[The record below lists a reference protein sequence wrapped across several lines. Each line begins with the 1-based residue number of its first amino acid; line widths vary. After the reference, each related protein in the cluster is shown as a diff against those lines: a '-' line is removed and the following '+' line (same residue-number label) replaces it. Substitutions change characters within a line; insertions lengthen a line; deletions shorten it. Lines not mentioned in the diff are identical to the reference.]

1 MQVRFTARH
10 MELTEALKSYTTA
23 KLEKIKKYMDSVVDA
38 HVTLS
43 VEKYRHKAEV
53 SIKGKKTTITGVEVS
68 GDMYLSIDKVFD
80 KIEKQI
86 QKKKEKRVA
95 KRASRNEEPLVPEQL
110 GLSERQEESIDA
122 SEIVKQE
129 IDNTIVETEIV
140 NTKPMSIEEALMQFE
155 LTNNKFFVFK
165 DQSAH
170 QEINVLYR
178 RNDGKLGLIRTK

>member
-1 MQVRFTARH
+1 MQARFTARH
-10 MELTEALKSYTTA
+10 MELTEALKSYVNA

-53 SIKGKKTTITGVEVS
+53 SIKGKKTTITGAEVS

-95 KRASRNEEPLVPEQL
+95 KRVTRSDETIVAEEIELVERPE
-110 GLSERQEESIDA
+110 EAIDA

-129 IDNTIVETEIV
+129 IDNTIVETEIFD
-140 NTKPMSIEEALMQFE
+140 TKPMSTEEALMQFE
-155 LTNNKFFVFK
+155 LTNNRFFVFRA
-165 DQSAH
+165 QTAPH
-170 QEINVLYR
+170 ELNVLYR
-178 RNDGKLGLIRTK
+178 RNDGKLGLIRAK